1 MRFSGLILIIK
12 LYLSVFIS
20 DILIEIVSIHV
31 FVLCLCMY
39 KWNISI
45 MKIALFY
52 GFELNTYMI
61 ICRGKA
67 NTHLSPKIVVKLLLY
82 SSSKLVQIVDWKIN
96 YKKKSKREKDLS
108 QIHWFLFRKTD
119 SKDLMVCLQSLKM
132 EFFLTQSVP
141 RINHLGNNYFSIKPW
156 HSDFSF

>member
-1 MRFSGLILIIK
+1 
-12 LYLSVFIS
+12 
-20 DILIEIVSIHV
+20 
-31 FVLCLCMY
+31 
-39 KWNISI
+39 

-52 GFELNTYMI
+52 SLELNTYMI

-108 QIHWFLFRKTD
+108 QT
-119 SKDLMVCLQSLKM
+119 
-132 EFFLTQSVP
+132 
-141 RINHLGNNYFSIKPW
+141 N
-156 HSDFSF
+156 